1 MSTEITRKEA
11 EAMKDDLKRAY
22 GRLATIKEEMKES
35 LGFVRQTMEVGLTV
49 FAVSWALA
57 KWGGQ
62 ELTISLIG
70 IPVELGAALIIKGVA
85 FSGLLDGYSSDAHN
99 IGDGLLSVYLAKK
112 GFSMGR
118 AGGTWSQGLGNP
130 NAAGALPAAGGGYGP
145 LSDAEMARAMAS

>member
-1 MSTEITRKEA
+1 MSSARSLFGTV
-11 EAMKDDLKRAY
+11 DLAH
-22 GRLATIKEEMKES
+22 G
-35 LGFVRQTMEVGLTV
+35 
-49 FAVSWALA
+49 
-57 KWGGQ
+57 
-62 ELTISLIG
+62 
-70 IPVELGAALIIKGVA
+70 
-85 FSGLLDGYSSDAHN
+85 DAHN